1 MSLSRVAPTLKNME
15 KKQLFTFSLIT
26 HILITH
32 ATTSLHLSSSN
43 HTTAPL
49 ILLRALFINHGT
61 VMSEAKEGNLQPS
74 AQLKYQQWL
83 RSKHVKVSNLVSTT
97 NDTNLVVAGWGC
109 VATSDIEQGAVLFS
123 IPREACFGAAA
134 TDDENEEDDDPT
146 TRDTQMDLA
155 ISILQSQKQQ
165 CLDNNN
171 NDGSNKEAWSP
182 FLSLL
187 TPPPHGLP
195 WTWEPEFRQ
204 AMLQGTELE
213 RVVENK
219 VKRMSMEYEQIMK
232 TKEQHGLSS
241 ITYQEYVNACAI
253 VAR

>member
-1 MSLSRVAPTLKNME
+1 MPIAPSQKNIE
-15 KKQLFTFSLIT
+15 QKQLFPS
-26 HILITH
+26 
-32 ATTSLHLSSSN
+32 HLQP
-43 HTTAPL
+43 APL
-49 ILLRALFINHGT
+49 IWLELYNHGT
-61 VMSEAKEGNLQPS
+61 VMSEAKEGNLPS
-74 AQLKYQQWL
+74 PAQLKYQQWL
-83 RSKHVKVSNLVSTT
+83 RSKQVKVSNLVSTT

-109 VATSDIEQGAVLFS
+109 VAISDIEQGAVLFS
-123 IPREACFGAAA
+123 IPREACFGAAT

-165 CLDNNN
+165 CLDNN

-219 VKRMSMEYEQIMK
+219 VKRMSMEYEHIVK

>member
-1 MSLSRVAPTLKNME
+1 MA
-15 KKQLFTFSLIT
+15 
-26 HILITH
+26 
-32 ATTSLHLSSSN
+32 
-43 HTTAPL
+43 
-49 ILLRALFINHGT
+49 HGT
-61 VMSEAKEGNLQPS
+61 VMSEEKEGNLPS
-74 AQLKYQQWL
+74 PAQLKYQQWL
-83 RSKHVKVSNLVSTT
+83 RSKQVKVASNLVSTT

-109 VATSDIEQGAVLFS
+109 VAISDIEQGAVLFS
-123 IPREACFGAAA
+123 IPREACFGASV
-134 TDDENEEDDDPT
+134 TDEEKEEDDDPT

-155 ISILQSQKQQ
+155 ISILQRQRQQ
-165 CLDNNN
+165 CLDK
-171 NDGSNKEAWSP
+171 NDELNEEAWSP
-182 FLSLL
+182 FLNLL
-187 TPPPHGLP
+187 TSPPRGLP

>member
-1 MSLSRVAPTLKNME
+1 
-15 KKQLFTFSLIT
+15 
-26 HILITH
+26 
-32 ATTSLHLSSSN
+32 
-43 HTTAPL
+43 
-49 ILLRALFINHGT
+49 
-61 VMSEAKEGNLQPS
+61 MSEAKEGNLPPS

-83 RSKHVKVSNLVSTT
+83 RSKQVKASNLVSTT

-155 ISILQSQKQQ
+155 ISILQSQKQE
-165 CLDNNN
+165 CCDNNN
-171 NDGSNKEAWSP
+171 YDGSNEEAWSP
-182 FLSLL
+182 FLNLL

-213 RVVENK
+213 RVVESK
-219 VKRMSMEYEQIMK
+219 VKRMSMEFEQIMK
-232 TKEQHGLSS
+232 KKEQHDLSS
-241 ITYQEYVNACAI
+241 IAYQDYVNACVI

>member
-1 MSLSRVAPTLKNME
+1 
-15 KKQLFTFSLIT
+15 
-26 HILITH
+26 
-32 ATTSLHLSSSN
+32 
-43 HTTAPL
+43 
-49 ILLRALFINHGT
+49 
-61 VMSEAKEGNLQPS
+61 MSEAKEGDLPS
-74 AQLKYQQWL
+74 PAQLQYQQWL
-83 RSKHVKVSNLVSTT
+83 RSKKVKVSNLVSTT

-109 VATSDIEQGAVLFS
+109 VAISDIEQGTVLFS
-123 IPREACFGAAA
+123 IPREACFGASA

-204 AMLQGTELE
+204 AILQGTELE

-219 VKRMSMEYEQIMK
+219 VKRMSMEYEHIMK